1 MKKIKIF
8 SLLIIGFLTL
18 NCQSKD
24 KNDNTISIEEKP
36 DSNVSS
42 IEAKNVS
49 TENSNLDHYE
59 TAYFASGCF
68 WCVEAIYE
76 SVKGVKEVVSGY
88 SGGEILNPTYE
99 KVSSGSTKYAEAVK
113 IYYDPKVISYADL
126 VIIFFGSHDP
136 TTLNQQG
143 PDKGPQYRSIAFY
156 KNESEKA
163 IIEDY
168 IKKIKSNKMFGDKA
182 ITTQVLKFTKFY
194 DAEDYHQNYE
204 TLHPDNSYIQNVSI
218 PRINA
223 FKKKFP
229 NYLK

>member
-1 MKKIKIF
+1 MKKVKVF
-8 SLLIIGFLTL
+8 SLLTL
-18 NCQSKD
+18 GLLAFNCQSKN
-24 KNDNTISIEEKP
+24 KNETTNSIEENAISKTELG
-36 DSNVSS
+36 NVNT
-42 IEAKNVS
+42 ANL
-49 TENSNLDHYE
+49 NLDQYE

-88 SGGEILNPTYE
+88 SGGETSNPTYE
-99 KVSSGSTKYAEAVK
+99 KVSSGKSKHAEAVK
-113 IYYDPKVISYADL
+113 IYYDPKVISYSDL

-143 PDKGPQYRSIAFY
+143 PDEGPQYRSIAFY
-156 KNESEKA
+156 NNDVEKT
-163 IIEDY
+163 IIEEY
-168 IKKIKSNKMFGDKA
+168 IKKIKSNKMFGDKP
-182 ITTQVLKFTKFY
+182 ITTQVIKFTKFY

-204 TLHPDNSYIQNVSI
+204 TLHPNNSYIQNVSV